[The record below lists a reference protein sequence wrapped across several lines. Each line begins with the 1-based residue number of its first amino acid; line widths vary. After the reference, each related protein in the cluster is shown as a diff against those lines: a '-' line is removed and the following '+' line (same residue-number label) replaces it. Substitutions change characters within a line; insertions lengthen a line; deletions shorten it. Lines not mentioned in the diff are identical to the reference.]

1 MSNYT
6 YHGTRD
12 LIALPGRSVQT
23 FPSGLVRVDRTY
35 ACRAADAGR
44 FRQQF
49 AVGNPLPFDDGAPA
63 IDQMSIFPEPQE
75 ERGEDGFVRFR
86 VSAYGRVNT
95 TGTVQ
100 SFFEE
105 GRFTVNSF
113 SALPP
118 TTTFNTF
125 QDLCVNEVAIVS
137 FVAPNTNEPLDNL
150 PRDIPLRVFVRQ
162 NGTLVPIESV
172 YRPGTVFTE
181 SGGSLGR
188 IQTNTRVTINSIIE
202 DSPGTVFGAW
212 KEVVYKLRANA
223 TVNRDSSQ
231 ANN

>member
-49 AVGNPLPFDDGAPA
+49 AVGNPLPFDDGTPS

-75 ERGEDGFVRFR
+75 EQGDDGFVRFR

-105 GRFTVNSF
+105 GTFTIIAS
-113 SALPP
+113 SLLPP
-118 TTTFNTF
+118 ASQTNIF
-125 QDLCVNEVAIVS
+125 QRPCVNEIAIVS
-137 FVAPNTNEPLDNL
+137 FVAPNTNEPINNL
-150 PRDIPLRVFVRQ
+150 PQDIPLRVYVRQ
-162 NGTLVPIESV
+162 GSRFVPIESV
-172 YRPGTVFTE
+172 YVPGDNRSPSPTF
-181 SGGSLGR
+181 GSITDR
-188 IQTNTRVTINSIIE
+188 TSVTIENIIE
-202 DSPGTVFGAW
+202 DSPGTVFGIW
-212 KEVVYKLRANA
+212 KEVVYKLRASA
-223 TVNRDSSQ
+223 TVRLTSFQ
-231 ANN
+231 G

>member
-12 LIALPGRSVQT
+12 LIVLPGRSVQT

-35 ACRAADAGR
+35 ACRASDAGR

-49 AVGNPLPFDDGAPA
+49 AVGNPLPFDDGTPS
-63 IDQMSIFPEPQE
+63 IDQLSIFPEPQE
-75 ERGEDGFVRFR
+75 EQGGDGFTRFK

-95 TGTVQ
+95 TGTTQ

-105 GRFTVNSF
+105 GEFTIEASSVGGPAVTSGVTRG
-113 SALPP
+113 A
-118 TTTFNTF
+118 
-125 QDLCVNEVAIVS
+125 CVNEVAIVS

-150 PRDIPLRVFVRQ
+150 PRDIPLRVYIRQ

-172 YRPGTVFTE
+172 FRPGTVSVN
-181 SGGSLGR
+181 SGGTSGT
-188 IQTNTRVTINSIIE
+188 IVTTTIVTINSIIE
-202 DSPGTVFGAW
+202 DSPGTVFGVW
-212 KEVVYKLRANA
+212 KEVVYRLRANA
-223 TVNRDSSQ
+223 VVTRFSLLNQ
-231 ANN
+231 

>member
-23 FPSGLVRVDRTY
+23 YPSGLVRVDRTY
-35 ACRAADAGR
+35 ACRAADVAR

-49 AVGNPLPFDDGAPA
+49 AVGSPLPFDDGAPS

-75 ERGEDGFVRFR
+75 ERGDDGFVRFR

-105 GRFTVNSF
+105 GLADLIATSQ
-113 SALPP
+113 LPP
-118 TTTFNTF
+118 ATQTNFF
-125 QDLCVNEVAIVS
+125 KIPCVNEIAIAS
-137 FVAPNTNEPLDNL
+137 FVAPNTNEPINNL
-150 PRDIPLRVFVRQ
+150 PRDIPLRVYVRD
-162 NGTLVPIESV
+162 GSRLVPIESV
-172 YRPGTVFTE
+172 YVPGDVSSPSPTF
-181 SGGSLGR
+181 GS
-188 IQTNTRVTINSIIE
+188 IATRTSVTIQNIIE

-212 KEVVYKLRANA
+212 KEVVYKLRASA
-223 TVNRDSSQ
+223 LVRITSLQ
-231 ANN
+231 G

>member
-1 MSNYT
+1 MNYT

-12 LIALPGRSVQT
+12 LIVLPGRSVQT

-49 AVGNPLPFDDGAPA
+49 AVGSPLPFDDGTPS

-75 ERGEDGFVRFR
+75 ERGDDGFVRFR

-105 GRFTVNSF
+105 GTFTIIAS
-113 SALPP
+113 SLLPP
-118 TTTFNTF
+118 ASQTNIFK
-125 QDLCVNEVAIVS
+125 QPCVNEIAVVS
-137 FVAPNTNEPLDNL
+137 FVAPNTNEPINNL
-150 PRDIPLRVFVRQ
+150 PRDISLRVYVRQ
-162 NGTLVPIESV
+162 GSQLVPIESV
-172 YRPGTVFTE
+172 YIPGNRQSSSPTFGSITDRTE
-181 SGGSLGR
+181 
-188 IQTNTRVTINSIIE
+188 ITIENIIE
-202 DSPGTVFGAW
+202 DSPGTVFGIW
-212 KEVVYKLRANA
+212 KEVVYKLRASA
-223 TVNRDSSQ
+223 TVRLSTFQ
-231 ANN
+231 G

>member
-12 LIALPGRSVQT
+12 LIVLPGRSVQT

-49 AVGNPLPFDDGAPA
+49 AVGNPLPFDDGTPS

-75 ERGEDGFVRFR
+75 ERGDDGFVRFR

-105 GRFTVNSF
+105 GFADISSTSL
-113 SALPP
+113 LPP
-118 TTTFNTF
+118 ATSSSSFKVAS
-125 QDLCVNEVAIVS
+125 VNEIAIVS
-137 FVAPNTNEPLDNL
+137 YVAPNTNDPIDNL
-150 PRDIPLRVFVRQ
+150 PRDIPLRVYVRIE
-162 NGTLVPIESV
+162 GKLIPIEKSGYV
-172 YRPGTVFTE
+172 RSFTGF
-181 SGGSLGR
+181 SNTLGE
-188 IQTNTRVTINSIIE
+188 ISTSTTLTINNIIE
-202 DSPGTVFGAW
+202 DSPGTVFGAL
-212 KEVVYKLRANA
+212 KEVVYKLRAHA
-223 TVNRDSSQ
+223 TVSSITQ
-231 ANN
+231 QTGG

>member
-1 MSNYT
+1 MNYT

-12 LIALPGRSVQT
+12 LIVLPGRSVQT

-49 AVGNPLPFDDGAPA
+49 AVGNPLPFDDGAPS

-105 GRFTVNSF
+105 GRFTINSF
-113 SALPP
+113 SLFPP
-118 TTTFNTF
+118 TSTFNTS
-125 QDLCVNEVAIVS
+125 QSGCVNEVAIVS
-137 FVAPNTNEPLDNL
+137 FVAPNTNDPIDNL
-150 PRDIPLRVFVRQ
+150 PKDIPLRVYVGQSGR
-162 NGTLVPIESV
+162 LAPIQSL

-181 SGGSLGR
+181 SGGTLGR
-188 IQTNTRVTINSIIE
+188 IQTTTSVTINNIIE

-223 TVNRDSSQ
+223 TVSINSSP

>member
-35 ACRAADAGR
+35 ACRASDAGR

-49 AVGNPLPFDDGAPA
+49 AVGNPLPFDDGAPS

-105 GRFTVNSF
+105 GNATLTSGGA
-113 SALPP
+113 SG
-118 TTTFNTF
+118 F
-125 QDLCVNEVAIVS
+125 QLVPCINEVAIVNY
-137 FVAPNTNEPLDNL
+137 VVPNSSEPINNQ
-150 PRDIPLRVFVRQ
+150 PPNIALRVYVRSRVD
-162 NGTLVPIESV
+162 GTFIPIESAFS
-172 YRPGTVFTE
+172 TT
-181 SGGSLGR
+181 
-188 IQTNTRVTINSIIE
+188 QTGNTRTIYTITINNIIE
-202 DSPGTVFGAW
+202 DSPGSVFGAW
-212 KEVVYKLRANA
+212 KEVVYRLRANA
-223 TVNRDSSQ
+223 FVVSSSFDVS
-231 ANN
+231 

>member
-23 FPSGLVRVDRTY
+23 YPSGLVRVDRTY

-49 AVGNPLPFDDGAPA
+49 AVGGPLPFDDGTPS
-63 IDQMSIFPEPQE
+63 IDQLSIFPEPKE
-75 ERGEDGFVRFR
+75 EQGSDGFVRFG

-95 TGTVQ
+95 AGTVQ

-105 GRFTVNSF
+105 GTFTLNASSVGAGAVGGTSQT
-113 SALPP
+113 LE
-118 TTTFNTF
+118 
-125 QDLCVNEVAIVS
+125 CVNEVAIVS
-137 FVAPNTNEPLDNL
+137 YVAPNTNDPIDNL
-150 PRDIPLRVFVRQ
+150 PSDIPLRVFIRQ
-162 NGTLVPIESV
+162 GGTLVPIESV
-172 YRPGTVFTE
+172 YPPGTTSVN
-181 SGGSLGR
+181 SGGTSGT
-188 IQTNTRVTINSIIE
+188 IVTTTIVTINNIIE
-202 DSPGTVFGAW
+202 DSPGTVYGAW

-223 TVNRDSSQ
+223 VVTRFSLENQ
-231 ANN
+231 